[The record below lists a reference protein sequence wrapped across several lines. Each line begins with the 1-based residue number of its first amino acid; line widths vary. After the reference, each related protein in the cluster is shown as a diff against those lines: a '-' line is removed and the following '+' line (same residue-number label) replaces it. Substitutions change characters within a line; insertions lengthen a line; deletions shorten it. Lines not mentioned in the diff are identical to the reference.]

1 MTQALGI
8 AQGRFGRVALLDMD
22 TSLVGHAHH
31 HCHMLLK
38 VAGSDSSF
46 VVGDRILPMRDDTAV
61 LVNAWER
68 HQYQHSAQA
77 PRTVFL
83 ALYIEPSWIAEI
95 DRSFAPFG
103 QAGFFAQNCVAIGP
117 EIRRLGQ
124 DLAHCLAAGSEDARP
139 LIGDI
144 VLSAMH
150 RGAEHPGLPGPARML
165 DFRIRRALRI
175 MRDDPAAANG
185 LDALA
190 QSVGLSRPHF
200 NHLFRQCTGIS
211 PALYN
216 NAIRLEQ
223 GVSGLA
229 VQRQTVAAVSDHL
242 GFSAQSNFSRFF
254 SQHTGVTPSSFSRVV
269 NVLDG
274 ACVGQNHP
282 TG

>member
-31 HCHMLLK
+31 HCHILLK

-46 VVGDRILPMRDDTAV
+46 VVGDTILPMRDDTAV

-68 HQYQHSAQA
+68 HHYQHSAQA

-103 QAGFFAQNCVAIGP
+103 QAGFFAQNCMAIGP

-124 DLAHCLAAGSEDARP
+124 DLAHCLAAGSEDAKQ

-150 RGAEHPGLPGPARML
+150 HGAERPGLPGPAPDAGLPHPARPA
-165 DFRIRRALRI
+165 DHARRPGRRKPPGRAGAVRRAV
-175 MRDDPAAANG
+175 P
-185 LDALA
+185 
-190 QSVGLSRPHF
+190 
-200 NHLFRQCTGIS
+200 
-211 PALYN
+211 PALQPPVPPVH
-216 NAIRLEQ
+216 RHQ
-223 GVSGLA
+223 PGT
-229 VQRQTVAAVSDHL
+229 VQQRHPPWNKASAA
-242 GFSAQSNFSRFF
+242 
-254 SQHTGVTPSSFSRVV
+254 
-269 NVLDG
+269 
-274 ACVGQNHP
+274 
-282 TG
+282 